1 MECEKGEMNMKYK
14 PLKTEVEE
22 VTGMA
27 FALKAMWLPKGRGKS
42 DSVMDVYDAR
52 IVYLGDN
59 DRRLARKLVKAGPDH
74 GKFARGIQV
83 NVWLDFQIDWMIE
96 MDTYRIGNDTLS
108 TSSTMHMELAKLS
121 GLELIE
127 NKLDLCATKVY
138 RRAVRFSYQNL
149 RAIYKARWNHKHNN
163 WRIFCQFIESLP
175 YFKHLIM
182 PDLKEGRKVKLLV
195 NPDEL

>member
-1 MECEKGEMNMKYK
+1 MKYYN

-27 FALKAMWLPKGRGKS
+27 FALKAMWLPKDKGES
-42 DSVMDVYDAR
+42 DSLRNGANQLL
-52 IVYLGDN
+52 LGDN
-59 DRRLARKLVKAGPDH
+59 DIRLARQLVKAGNDH
-74 GKFARGIQV
+74 GKFARGIIV

-96 MDTYRIGNDTLS
+96 LDTYRIGNDTLS
-108 TSSTMHMELAKLS
+108 TSSTMHMDLSTLS

-127 NKLDLCATKVY
+127 KKLDLCKTKVY
-138 RRAVRFSYQNL
+138 RRASKFSYQNL

-163 WRIFCQFIESLP
+163 WRIFCQMIENLP

-182 PDLKEGRKVKLLV
+182 PDLKEGRKVKLLF
-195 NPDEL
+195 